1 MESRLGKIIHTKHLS
16 RVVLLLSVFLYLQ
29 FLFAQNL
36 VIRGTVTDVVGE
48 FESPGR
54 AGKPQ
59 FAEGPV
65 TLFDM
70 GYLNRLDVN
79 RPEDARTVWEHV
91 HAAAT
96 LQGIVNREKPR
107 LYLFYVESGGVNID
121 RYWWD
126 RYRQP
131 GKWLG
136 NVSEEQAGD
145 VVELVTKFKE
155 DIRGAVVYD
164 PAVAATSSLASSIAG
179 VEDLIAVRYDLSP
192 SSLYTRLI
200 LGGPKIPVKTWLVNE
215 DGSSLFTGAGQIP
228 GTDIASGGSPKID
241 AYSWFVERYLK
252 PGKCN
257 TAYAAY
263 YIDQFWLQRPTAAP
277 VNHHTLTNH
286 DFFVARKAFF
296 FDLSP
301 WADEKATDDDRQQ
314 AGADRKMLEEMLL
327 LSYRQNGNGK
337 TFTYIGGFP
346 EWAYKYTQHAGGSHE
361 DVATEWEFSR
371 LIGAYN
377 AFKDADAI
385 GLGALANASFWQHFP
400 LREEYPQEWVTR
412 EELQAKGYLDAGGKL
427 SIGNRQLLV
436 FYVGDYDASSWLS
449 QTTPSLWDDPSRGRV
464 PMMWSISPV
473 LSERVPMAWD
483 YRRETATAN
492 DYFVAADNGA
502 GYLNPGELQMPRLS
516 GLPDATKQWTEHC
529 KLYYKLWGLTVT
541 GFVID
546 GFADGLNDDG
556 LDAYRQFSPNGI
568 VPQKISTTMLYRGD
582 LPVLRSDWDIND
594 PDPRV
599 AADQVV
605 QRVKARQ
612 IPFHWFRNILKS
624 PEWYVQVVD
633 ELKQR
638 DANIVLV
645 DAPTFF
651 ELYRI
656 FLEENPKYQ

>member
-1 MESRLGKIIHTKHLS
+1 M
-16 RVVLLLSVFLYLQ
+16 
-29 FLFAQNL
+29 
-36 VIRGTVTDVVGE
+36 IRGTVTDVVGE